1 MTEYGPVDPSQYPD
15 ILERAADILESEKV
29 PWCKGSY
36 FNDGQLDAETIM
48 SACAL
53 GALRLAMMEESHW
66 NLEDMRRAPR
76 WLTDTEIKIDA
87 IICTHVGVELDI
99 DSVATFND
107 WPGTTRDEVVE
118 LLKQVAKGLRNDAD
132 EPVL

>member
-53 GALRLAMMEESHW
+53 GALRLAMMEESQW
-66 NLEDMRRAPR
+66 NFGNLVLPPEWM
-76 WLTDTEIKIDA
+76 TDAEMEIDQE
-87 IICTHVGVELDI
+87 ICYHADVELGESI
-99 DSVATFND
+99 AEFND
-107 WPGTTRDEVVE
+107 EPGTTRDQVVE
-118 LLKQVAKGLRNDAD
+118 IFKQVAKDLRNDAD
-132 EPVL
+132 KPVL